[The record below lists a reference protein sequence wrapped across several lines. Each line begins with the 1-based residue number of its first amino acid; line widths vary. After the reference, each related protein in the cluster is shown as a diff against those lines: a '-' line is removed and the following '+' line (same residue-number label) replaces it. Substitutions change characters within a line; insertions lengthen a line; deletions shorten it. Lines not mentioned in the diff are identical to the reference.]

1 MAGNKYIKNYQGT
14 LTEQAGTQVGG
25 TGYENQIPA
34 LDNTGRLDATMMPV
48 GVVPEVVSMPTSE
61 NLTAGDFVNIYSN
74 GGTATARKADATTS
88 GKECFGYV
96 LESTTAPAT
105 AKVYTEGANTQVVG
119 ATPGLVFLSTTA
131 GGFTS
136 TAPSSAGNSVQRLG
150 VATSATTINFEPQ
163 QPITL
168 A

>member
-1 MAGNKYIKNYQGT
+1 MAGNKYIKNLNGT
-14 LTEQAGTQVGG
+14 LTEQAATQVGG
-25 TGYENQIPA
+25 VSYANQIPA
-34 LDNTGRLDATMMPV
+34 LDSTGRLADTMMPV
-48 GVVPEVVSMPTSE
+48 GVVPEVVSLPTSE
-61 NLTAGDFVNIYSN
+61 NLTAGDFVNIYNNS
-74 GGTATARKADATTS
+74 GTATARKADATTA
-88 GKECFGYV
+88 GKEAYGFV
-96 LESTTAPAT
+96 LATTTSPNT
-105 AKVYTEGANTQVVG
+105 ALVYTEGMNTQVVG

>member
-1 MAGNKYIKNYQGT
+1 MAGNKYIKNLNGT
-14 LTEQAGTQVGG
+14 LTEQAATQVGG
-25 TGYENQIPA
+25 VGNENQIPA
-34 LDNTGRLDATMMPV
+34 LDSTGRLADSMMPV
-48 GVVPEVVSMPTSE
+48 GVVPEVVSLPTSD
-61 NLTAGDFVNIYSN
+61 NLTAGDFVNIYN
-74 GGTATARKADATTS
+74 NAGTATARKADATTA
-88 GKECFGYV
+88 GKEAFGFV
-96 LESTTAPAT
+96 LAATTAPAT
-105 AKVYTEGANTQVVG
+105 ALVYTEGTNTQVTG

-136 TAPSSAGNSVQRLG
+136 TAPSSAGNSVQRVG

>member
-1 MAGNKYIKNYQGT
+1 MAGNKYIKNLNGT

-25 TGYENQIPA
+25 SGNENKIPA
-34 LDNTGRLDATMMPV
+34 LDSTGRLDATMMPV
-48 GVVPEVVSMPTSE
+48 GVVPEVVDLPTSD
-61 NLTAGDFVNIYSN
+61 NLTAGDFVNIYN
-74 GGTATARKADATTS
+74 NAGTATARKADATTA
-88 GKECFGYV
+88 GKECYGFV
-96 LESTTAPAT
+96 LAATTAPAT
-105 AKVYTEGANTQVVG
+105 AKVYTEGVNTQVTG

-136 TAPSSAGNSVQRLG
+136 TAPSSAGNSVQRIG

>member
-1 MAGNKYIKNYQGT
+1 MAGNKYIKNLNGT
-14 LTEQAGTQVGG
+14 LTEQAGTQSGG
-25 TGYENQIPA
+25 SGNENQIPA
-34 LDNTGRLDATMMPV
+34 LDSTGRLAVSMMPV
-48 GVVPEVVSMPTSE
+48 GVAPEVVSLPTSD
-61 NLTAGDFVNIYSN
+61 NLTAGDFVNIYN
-74 GGTATARKADATTS
+74 NAGVATARKADATTS

-96 LESTTAPAT
+96 LAATTAPAT
-105 AKVYTEGANTQVVG
+105 ALVYTEGTNTQVTG

-136 TAPSSAGNSVQRLG
+136 TAPSSAGNSVQRIG

>member
-1 MAGNKYIKNYQGT
+1 MAGNKYIKNLNGA

-25 TGYENQIPA
+25 TGHENEIPA
-34 LDNTGRLDATMMPV
+34 LDASGRLDVSMMPV
-48 GVVPEVVSMPTSE
+48 GVAPEVTLLTASE
-61 NLTAGDFVNIYSN
+61 NLAAGDFVNIWNN
-74 GGTATARKADATTS
+74 GGTANVRKADATTQ
-88 GKECFGYV
+88 GKEAHGYV
-96 LESTTAPAT
+96 LASFSSASTATVYLEGTNTAVT
-105 AKVYTEGANTQVVG
+105 S
-119 ATPGLVFLSTTA
+119 ATPGNVFLSTTA

-136 TAPSSAGNSVQRLG
+136 TAPSGSGNVVQRLG